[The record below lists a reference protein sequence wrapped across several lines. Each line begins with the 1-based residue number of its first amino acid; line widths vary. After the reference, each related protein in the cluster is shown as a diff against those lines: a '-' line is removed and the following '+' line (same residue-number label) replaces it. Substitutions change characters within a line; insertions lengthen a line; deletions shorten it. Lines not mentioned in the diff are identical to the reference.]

1 MPMSDTTILRS
12 VKECA
17 GARPNRGVVR
27 VAGIDE
33 WAWRKGM
40 TFGTVIVDLERRQ
53 VRQVVELLAD
63 RSAGAAADRFKR
75 HPVVEVVSRD
85 RAGLYVDAARQGAP
99 RARQVAER
107 FHLLKNFRETV
118 ERQLGRFEAPI
129 RESAVQVEADP
140 DTWEQ
145 PMIERA
151 NGCSE
156 VATHERLLRRGCAAA
171 RKAMF
176 DEIRTLYEAGS
187 PVTEIARKL
196 GLGPRR
202 VYRWVR
208 RIDLP
213 EPSAM
218 EPKVCTPAYFG
229 AFLARRWAEGST
241 KVRHLFSDIRHRG
254 YTGSFSHL
262 ARFLAPWRGSSSP
275 SGKAGE
281 RPSADEEAPAPA
293 HVRTLDG
300 SASLYVHM
308 AVLNGSIRARSSSM
322 PARPYMARF
331 SVLRRLI
338 CPSAWPLLQCS
349 TMAFLTASISRLNVR
364 ANCCIRRTPECFAS

>member
-140 DTWEQ
+140 DTWSN
-145 PMIERA
+145 P
-151 NGCSE
+151 
-156 VATHERLLRRGCAAA
+156 
-171 RKAMF
+171 
-176 DEIRTLYEAGS
+176 
-187 PVTEIARKL
+187 
-196 GLGPRR
+196 
-202 VYRWVR
+202 
-208 RIDLP
+208 
-213 EPSAM
+213 
-218 EPKVCTPAYFG
+218 
-229 AFLARRWAEGST
+229 
-241 KVRHLFSDIRHRG
+241 
-254 YTGSFSHL
+254 
-262 ARFLAPWRGSSSP
+262 
-275 SGKAGE
+275 
-281 RPSADEEAPAPA
+281 
-293 HVRTLDG
+293 
-300 SASLYVHM
+300 
-308 AVLNGSIRARSSSM
+308 
-322 PARPYMARF
+322 
-331 SVLRRLI
+331 
-338 CPSAWPLLQCS
+338 
-349 TMAFLTASISRLNVR
+349 
-364 ANCCIRRTPECFAS
+364 